1 MSDLAHQMNSTM
13 PNYIAN
19 VTDLIV
25 DDNLS
30 TYYVIPKHTMH
41 LITIVLSACLVP
53 ILSIAGIIGS
63 VVSLIV
69 LTRKKNKK
77 TTTTILLIA
86 LATVDIFT
94 LTVTLI
100 NNPTIA
106 CQIHFH
112 SVGYTLKYA
121 LMIPYQVY
129 LAFLPFVVGYW
140 LILIVTFER
149 VLSVA
154 VPLKIRSIC
163 TKRVI
168 LVCVFCVIILT
179 SILYIP
185 NIFIFEVNKDENNT
199 YHVSLGWLG
208 KRRSTMK
215 AFLLV
220 RSIIGTIT
228 PVLGV
233 CVSNIIIS
241 ALHCINA
248 KWRQASTTVVKGN
261 SKERSVTKTVLT
273 ISVVFMV
280 CLIPSMITSL
290 MILFDESSEY
300 YQYSSNVFYLMRYI
314 NVLLEVINC
323 SSHFVI
329 YIVTNPMYRR
339 DFKDIFMCCCCRTR
353 TTNDL
358 PHTPS
363 GKTNPTLKGKDLST
377 MCKIYTTQVS
387 LNPFFLYYKSV
398 LTLLIRHA
406 ACVCMSRCLIYQ
418 LF

>member
-1 MSDLAHQMNSTM
+1 M

-19 VTDLIV
+19 VTDVFV
-25 DDNLS
+25 DDTLS
-30 TYYVIPKHTMH
+30 TYFVIPQHTMD
-41 LITIVLSACLVP
+41 LITTVVSACLIP

-77 TTTTILLIA
+77 TTTTILLIS
-86 LATVDIFT
+86 LTSVDIFT
-94 LTVTLI
+94 LTVLLI
-100 NNPTIA
+100 NNFTIA
-106 CQIHFH
+106 CQIHFPRF
-112 SVGYTLKYA
+112 GYMLKYE

-129 LAFLPFVVGYW
+129 LAFLPFMIGYW
-140 LILIVTFER
+140 LILIVTLER
-149 VLSVA
+149 LLSVA

-208 KRRSTMK
+208 KRRSTME

-220 RSIIGTIT
+220 RNIISTIT

-233 CVSNIIIS
+233 CVCNIIIS
-241 ALHCINA
+241 ALLCIKA
-248 KWRQASTTVVKGN
+248 KWRKGSATVVKGN
-261 SKERSVTKTVLT
+261 SIERRVTKTVLT

-280 CLIPSMITSL
+280 CLIPSMITSF
-290 MILFDESSEY
+290 MILFDKSSEY
-300 YQYSSNVFYLMRYI
+300 HKYGSNIFRVMKDVNF
-314 NVLLEVINC
+314 LLEAINC

-329 YIVTNPMYRR
+329 YIVANPIYRQ
-339 DFKDIFMCCCCRTR
+339 DFKDIFICRCCRTR
-353 TTNDL
+353 TNDV

-363 GKTNPTLKGKDLST
+363 GTTNTTLKGT
-377 MCKIYTTQVS
+377 
-387 LNPFFLYYKSV
+387 N
-398 LTLLIRHA
+398 
-406 ACVCMSRCLIYQ
+406 
-418 LF
+418 